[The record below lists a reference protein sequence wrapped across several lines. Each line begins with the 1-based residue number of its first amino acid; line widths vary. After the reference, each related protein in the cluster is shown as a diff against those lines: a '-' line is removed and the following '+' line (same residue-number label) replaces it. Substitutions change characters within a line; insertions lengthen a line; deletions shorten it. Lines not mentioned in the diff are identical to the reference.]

1 MKISHTPVKDTSKHV
16 RGREKGK
23 YTRGTSFRVA
33 FDCSKTDLNAL
44 EACAVAL
51 GYLPAGERMTRAI
64 GQLTLEYLLK
74 QASAGMSISK
84 RAKNAQA

>member
-1 MKISHTPVKDTSKHV
+1 MKISHTPVKDTSSTYEGAK
-16 RGREKGK
+16 RENTPAGRA
-23 YTRGTSFRVA
+23 FRVA

-44 EACAVAL
+44 EGCAVAL

-84 RAKNAQA
+84 LAKNAQA